1 MLNFTYPLAFW
12 GLISI
17 LALIVFYFFR
27 NRFQRK
33 PVSSLLLWKFIARP
47 REGGPRLNRLV
58 MPLTFFLELLALILI
73 VMAAVDPRWHLIGN
87 QRPLFVIL
95 DNSTS
100 MLAGGSH
107 SPRERAEK
115 YFLQAVRKSGNRTVR
130 CIIAGE
136 EPRLSGTFSAS
147 QNSVAEVLRQWQCG
161 SRMACLEEGVSLG
174 LESGGKD
181 VDIMVLTDH
190 APPSGITE
198 NSRIK
203 WLAFGKPF
211 PNAGITGG
219 TRRSLRDKEK
229 VFLQITSFSQGQ
241 TRMKIIAD
249 DGKNSELARQNIVLK
264 PGECK
269 QTVFEIP
276 SGIPMLH
283 IWLKTGDNFETDD
296 HAYLAS
302 EDTKPVRVLSKIS
315 NAKLKQ
321 VFEKALDASG
331 MRSNLKDNP
340 QILITDQAGQGAI
353 DDFTWNVRISGQGS
367 ARAYAGPFV
376 CDMNHPLMTG
386 TNLTSVIWGGG
397 EQAALPGIPVVTA
410 GNVPLVTD
418 QIFPSGRHDLNFV
431 FNPSLSTL
439 QNTPNFPVIVWN
451 LLRWRASESPG
462 FTEANVRLG
471 DQAVLIPEHEADVY
485 RVVSPKG
492 RESTARTDGGR
503 LAIQADETGFWRI
516 SGRSGTYD
524 FACNLFSPGE
534 SDLTGNV
541 SGQWGSFADPETVK
555 KKYASTSWFWILLSL
570 AVLVGHLKVLAHR
583 KG

>member
-1 MLNFTYPLAFW
+1 MLNFTYPIAFL
-12 GLISI
+12 GLISV
-17 LALIVFYFFR
+17 LALIAFYFFR

-33 PVSSLLLWKFIARP
+33 SVSSLLLWKFMARP
-47 REGGPRLNRLV
+47 REGGPRLNRPV

-87 QRPLFVIL
+87 QPPLFVVL
-95 DNSTS
+95 DNSAS

-107 SPRERAEK
+107 SPRERAGK

-130 CIIAGE
+130 CIVAGE
-136 EPRLSGTFSAS
+136 EPLLTGTFSISHGSA
-147 QNSVAEVLRQWQCG
+147 AEVLRQWQCG
-161 SRMACLEEGVSLG
+161 SRMACLEDGVSLG
-174 LESGGKD
+174 LESSGKD

-203 WLAFGKPF
+203 WVAFGKLF

-229 VFLQITSFSQGQ
+229 VFLQIASFSPWR
-241 TRMKIIAD
+241 TRMEIIAD
-249 DGKNSELARQNIVLK
+249 DGKNRELARQNIVLK

-276 SGIPMLH
+276 PRIPMLH

-296 HAYLAS
+296 HAYLIS
-302 EDTKPVRVLSKIS
+302 EDKKPVRVLSKIG
-315 NAKLKQ
+315 NAKLKKI
-321 VFEKALDASG
+321 FEKALDASD
-331 MRSNLKDNP
+331 MRSKLTDNP
-340 QILITDQAGQGAI
+340 QILITDQVGQGAI
-353 DDFTWNVRISGQGS
+353 DDFTWNVRVTGSSG

-386 TNLTSVIWGGG
+386 TNLTSAIWGGG
-397 EQAALPGIPVVTA
+397 EQAELPGIPVVTA
-410 GNVPLVTD
+410 GNVPLITD
-418 QIFPSGRHDLNFV
+418 QIFPSGRHDLHFV
-431 FNPSLSTL
+431 FNPGLSTL

-471 DQAVLIPEHEADVY
+471 DHAILIPEQETDVY

-492 RESTARTDGGR
+492 GESTARTDGGR
-503 LAIQADETGFWRI
+503 LAVQADETGFWRI
-516 SGRSGTYD
+516 SGKSGTYD

-534 SDLTGNV
+534 SDLTGSV
-541 SGQWGSFADPETVK
+541 SGQWGNFVDPETVRK
-555 KKYASTSWFWILLSL
+555 EYVSTSWLWILLSL
-570 AVLVGHLKVLAHR
+570 AVLAVHLKVLANR